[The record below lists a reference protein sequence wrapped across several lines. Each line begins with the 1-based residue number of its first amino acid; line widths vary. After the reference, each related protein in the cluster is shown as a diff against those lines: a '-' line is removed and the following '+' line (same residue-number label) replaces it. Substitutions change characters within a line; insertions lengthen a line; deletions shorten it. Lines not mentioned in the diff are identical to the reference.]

1 MSPIHAIHEQTQ
13 GTSASDHFD
22 KSKLL
27 HGTDDPLLLS
37 AIDRGNDALKTGAWI
52 AVPPLLAVAIWW
64 MLFGFA
70 PLQP

>member
-1 MSPIHAIHEQTQ
+1 MTPINAIHEQAP
-13 GTSASDHFD
+13 GTIASDHSD

-27 HGTDDPLLLS
+27 PRTDDLLRLS
-37 AIDRGNDALKTGAWI
+37 AIERGNDALKTGAWI

-70 PLQP
+70 FLQP